1 MKRPALV
8 PALAALMAAAMPVAT
23 RADPATEIVHTV
35 TEGETLTGGTSGAT
49 ATVRRVTLTA
59 GTWDG
64 SAAGFLT
71 IDILVVW
78 GAFMLWVIPDA
89 RRIGLGTK
97 TGLTFLL
104 LSFLGT
110 CFAFPL
116 YLIVRE
122 RHLAANTRAE

>member
-1 MKRPALV
+1 MKIRHTV
-8 PALAALMAAAMPVAT
+8 YALAAIASLIWVWSLAFDWIGA
-23 RADPATEIVHTV
+23 
-35 TEGETLTGGTSGAT
+35 GGNILNLPSFFIDAYQS
-49 ATVRRVTLTA
+49 
-59 GTWDG
+59 G

-110 CFAFPL
+110 CFA
-116 YLIVRE
+116 
-122 RHLAANTRAE
+122 